1 MNRVLD
7 PDWAVRSRGET
18 RLQRVGRPCR
28 GWTVLVIRRE
38 TGRWGSRDQPPA
50 GTAEPGR
57 QCLVDPKSLLRL
69 QVDS

>member
-1 MNRVLD
+1 MNTVLD

-38 TGRWGSRDQPPA
+38 TGRWGSQDQPPA
-50 GTAEPGR
+50 GTAEPG
-57 QCLVDPKSLLRL
+57 
-69 QVDS
+69 

>member
-1 MNRVLD
+1 MNTVLD
-7 PDWAVRSRGET
+7 PDWAVRSKGET
-18 RLQRVGRPCR
+18 RWQRVGRPCR
-28 GWTVLVIRRE
+28 GWTVHVSAERN
-38 TGRWGSRDQPPA
+38 GRGCSQDQPPA

>member
-1 MNRVLD
+1 MNTVLD
-7 PDWAVRSRGET
+7 PDRAVRSRGET

-28 GWTVLVIRRE
+28 GWTVHVMQRE
-38 TGRWGSRDQPPA
+38 MGRWGSQDQPPA
-50 GTAEPGR
+50 GTAGSGR